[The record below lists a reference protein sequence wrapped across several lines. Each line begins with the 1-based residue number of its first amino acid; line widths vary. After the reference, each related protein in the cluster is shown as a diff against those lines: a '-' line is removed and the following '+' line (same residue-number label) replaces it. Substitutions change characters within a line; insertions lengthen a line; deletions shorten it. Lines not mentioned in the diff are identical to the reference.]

1 MKRIGCYDGRMKRT
15 YRQNCALALSSDI
28 LGERWTLLI
37 IRELLIQP
45 CRFKD
50 LNSVLIGMGTNLL
63 TNRLKELE
71 ASGLIE
77 RQSKG
82 DKRSPYQLSPRGLE
96 AEPIVLAMIRWG
108 RGQLVELREAEEGF
122 THQDH
127 WDLLAM
133 KALYN
138 PELFQSKQITSI
150 TLVFKTEAFN
160 AWVKANS
167 EGLIYKLGLD
177 SKLDSKLEE
186 VDEIKNLRIEI
197 PMTIAQLQQVLVE
210 NGQARKKLL
219 RENPGLEKLV
229 NCFRV

>member
-1 MKRIGCYDGRMKRT
+1 MKRT

-82 DKRSPYQLSPRGLE
+82 DKRSPYQLTPRGQE

-108 RGQLVELREAEEGF
+108 RGQLVELREGEEDF

-138 PELFQSKQITSI
+138 PELFQSKQVTSI

-160 AWVKANS
+160 AWVKASS
-167 EGLIYKLGLD
+167 EGLIYKLALD
-177 SKLDSKLEE
+177 SQLEE
-186 VDEIKNLRIEI
+186 VDELKNLRIEI
-197 PMTIAQLQQVLVE
+197 PMTIAQLQQMLVE

-219 RENPGLEKLV
+219 REKPGLETLV

>member
-1 MKRIGCYDGRMKRT
+1 MKRIGCYDERMKRT

-82 DKRSPYQLSPRGLE
+82 DKRSPYQLSPRGQE
-96 AEPIVLAMIRWG
+96 VEPIVLAMIRWG
-108 RGQLVELREAEEGF
+108 RGQLVELREGEDF

-138 PELFQSKQITSI
+138 PELFQSKQVTSI

-160 AWVKANS
+160 AWVKASS
-167 EGLIYKLGLD
+167 EGLIYKHGLD
-177 SKLDSKLEE
+177 SQLEE
-186 VDEIKNLRIEI
+186 VDELKNLRIEI
-197 PMTIAQLQQVLVE
+197 PMTIAQLQQVLIE

-219 RENPGLEKLV
+219 RENPGLETLV

>member
-1 MKRIGCYDGRMKRT
+1 MKRT

-50 LNSVLIGMGTNLL
+50 LNSVLVGMGTNLL

-71 ASGLIE
+71 AFGLIE
-77 RQSKG
+77 RQTKD

-96 AEPIVLAMIRWG
+96 VEPIVLAMIRWG
-108 RGQLVELREAEEGF
+108 RGQLVEVKVGEDEF

-133 KALYN
+133 KALFN
-138 PELFQSKQITSI
+138 PEQFQSKQITSI
-150 TLVFKTEAFN
+150 TLVFNTEDFTG
-160 AWVKANS
+160 WIKAS
-167 EGLIYKLGLD
+167 REGLKYKVGTD
-177 SKLDSKLEE
+177 SDSNIDE
-186 VDEIKNLRIEI
+186 VDEVDGIKNVVIEL
-197 PMTIAQLQQVLVE
+197 PMTIAQLQQVLAE
-210 NGQARKKLL
+210 NGEARKKLL
-219 RENPGLEKLV
+219 AENSYLENLV
-229 NCFRV
+229 NCFLV

>member
-1 MKRIGCYDGRMKRT
+1 MKRT

-50 LNSVLIGMGTNLL
+50 LNSVLVGMGTNLL

-71 ASGLIE
+71 AFGLIE
-77 RQSKG
+77 RQTKD

-96 AEPIVLAMIRWG
+96 VEPIVLAMIRWG
-108 RGQLVELREAEEGF
+108 RGQLVEVKVGEDEF

-133 KALYN
+133 KALFK
-138 PELFQSKQITSI
+138 PEQFQIKQLTSI
-150 TLVFKTEAFN
+150 TLIFKTEDFN
-160 AWVKANS
+160 GWIKANR
-167 EGLIYKLGLD
+167 EGLIYKVGTD
-177 SKLDSKLEE
+177 SDSNIDE
-186 VDEIKNLRIEI
+186 VDEVDGIKDVVIEL
-197 PMTIAQLQQVLVE
+197 PMTIAQLQQVLAE
-210 NGQARKKLL
+210 NGEARKKLL
-219 RENPGLEKLV
+219 AENSYLENLV
-229 NCFRV
+229 NCFLV

>member
-1 MKRIGCYDGRMKRT
+1 MKRS

-71 ASGLIE
+71 AAGLIE
-77 RQSKG
+77 RESTG
-82 DKRSPYQLSPRGLE
+82 DKRSAYQLSPRGLE

-108 RGQLVELREAEEGF
+108 NGQLAAEKDLIQDEKGNYS
-122 THQDH
+122 HQDH

-133 KALYN
+133 KALYR
-138 PELFQSKQITSI
+138 PELFNAELINTELIEPQKAKTSMTVI
-150 TLVFKTEAFN
+150 FKTDDFN
-160 AWVKANS
+160 GWVNANVK
-167 EGLIYKLGLD
+167 GLTYGLGSCLD
-177 SKLDSKLEE
+177 NKMSNDL
-186 VDEIKNLRIEI
+186 VIEL
-197 PMTIAQLQQVLVE
+197 PMTIAQLQQILIGNGKAKKELLAATPNLE
-210 NGQARKKLL
+210 NF
-219 RENPGLEKLV
+219 V
-229 NCFRV
+229 TCF